1 MYGQDD
7 HDQGSFAQQAV
18 WREAFLF
25 ELPDSLQDAEVAPL
39 MCAGATIWNAIE
51 TYDIRGS
58 QCVGVIG
65 VGY

>member
-7 HDQGSFAQQAV
+7 HDQGSFARHAV

-25 ELPDSLQDAEVAPL
+25 ELPDTLKDAEAAPL

-51 TYDIRGS
+51 TYNIRGG
-58 QCVGVIG
+58 QWVGVSG